1 MAGIGFE
8 LRKIYGRKT
17 LASNIWGSLYA
28 TMTAVGPSVLV
39 AVMLIFLK
47 IVMDRA
53 DITELENR
61 FFISSFTYVFLISIL
76 ICAFFSTVLSRYI
89 SDCVFMRAEKEI
101 CASVFGVL
109 TVGSVISGGIMLA
122 LCIAMW
128 VYSKVPVSFLVIY
141 YLLGVLVTDAYN
153 LMTYVSA
160 LKQYKEVTFS
170 YFMGMLLAAGVYA
183 FAVYVLGIHV
193 VVAAYLALTSGYF
206 LLVLM
211 LTFWCVKA
219 FGEPEGNYFAFLRYF
234 VRYPKLLV
242 SGGCYMMGF
251 YVATVIYWF
260 FSDMRECVS
269 IFWTAPPYDLA
280 MFLAIIANM
289 SSLVIFVVR
298 VETAFFDK
306 YVAYL
311 SALNNGSYDRIE
323 KERESMGNVLRYQ
336 LFFVYEVQLIITV
349 VLVCLANVFFPYL
362 NISVQVLNMFMVLS
376 MGLYTVFCMYF
387 TVVFLYYFEDHAGAC
402 AGPCIFLAVTAVVAV
417 AAVFVGKPFY
427 TLALLAGGLCGWI
440 VSFGRLRYRLEH
452 LNAFLMCR

>member
-61 FFISSFTYVFLISIL
+61 FFISSFTYVFLTSIL
-76 ICAFFSTVLSRYI
+76 ISALFSTVLSRYI
-89 SDCVFMRAEKEI
+89 SDCVFMRAEKAI

-109 TVGSVISGGIMLA
+109 TVGSGVSGVIMLA
-122 LCIAMW
+122 LCIAMR
-128 VYSKVPVSFLVIY
+128 VYSGIPVSFLVVY
-141 YLLGVLVTDAYN
+141 YCLGVLVTDAYN

-170 YFMGMLLAAGVYA
+170 YFLGMLLAAGIYA
-183 FAVYVLGIHV
+183 FTVYVLDMHAV
-193 VVAAYLALTSGYF
+193 TAAYLSLTGGYF
-206 LLVLM
+206 LLVL
-211 LTFWCVKA
+211 LLAFWCVRA
-219 FGEPEGNYFAFLRYF
+219 FGEPEGSYFAFLRYF
-234 VRYPKLLV
+234 ARFPRLFA
-242 SGGCYMMGF
+242 SGGCYMLGF
-251 YVATVIYWF
+251 YIATVIYWF
-260 FSDMRECVS
+260 FSDMRESVS
-269 IFWTAPPYDLA
+269 IFWTAPSYDLA

-311 SALNNGSYDRIE
+311 SALNNGSYDLIE

-349 VLVCLANVFFPYL
+349 VLICLANVFFPYL
-362 NISVQVLNMFMVLS
+362 NISVQVLNMFMVLG

-402 AGPCIFLAVTAVVAV
+402 AGPCVFLAVTAAVAV
-417 AAVFVGKPFY
+417 AAVFLGKPFY